1 MRKGRGGAAAPAPA
15 PPAKGKKRGKEKAV
29 DPDVAEAFNLFAE
42 NEQLDA
48 QGLKLALSA
57 LGVEKSEEEAVLLFS
72 ASKGMGVR
80 EFARIAQEQP
90 KTRDDAAEAWD
101 LFDEDGK
108 GFVVRADL
116 VRVANELQE
125 HFSEADLDGMLKLAE
140 NGDGIVT
147 RDSFLSFLRAAG
159 V

>member
-1 MRKGRGGAAAPAPA
+1 MSKARGGAAAPAAA
-15 PPAKGKKRGKEKAV
+15 PGKGKKRGKEKAV
-29 DPDVAEAFNLFAE
+29 DPDVAEAFHLFAE
-42 NEQLDA
+42 NEELDA
-48 QGLKLALSA
+48 NGLKLALSA
-57 LGVEKSEEEAVLLFS
+57 LGVDKTDEEAVLLFS
-72 ASKGMGVR
+72 ASKAMGLR
-80 EFARIAQEQP
+80 EFARLAAEQA

-125 HFSEADLDGMLKLAE
+125 PFSNEALDGMLKLAE

-147 RDSFLSFLRAAG
+147 RESFLSFIRTAG

>member
-1 MRKGRGGAAAPAPA
+1 MKARGGGPAARG
-15 PPAKGKKRGKEKAV
+15 GKKRGKEKTV
-29 DPDVAEAFNLFAE
+29 DPEVAEAFHLFAAE
-42 NEQLDA
+42 NDELDA

-72 ASKGMGVR
+72 VSKGMTLQ
-80 EFARIAQEQP
+80 EFARVAAGQA
-90 KTRDDAAEAWD
+90 KTRDDAAEVWD

-147 RDSFLSFLRAAG
+147 RESFVSFLRTVG